1 MPKRIAPLSEANVKN
16 AKPTAKDYTL
26 YDGGGLMLLVKS
38 TGGKLWRFKYRFNGL
53 EKRIALG
60 TYPEISLKEARLKR
74 EVSRKQVAGGID
86 PAIEKKQL
94 KEIAVSKTESFIVVA
109 REWLDRQDER
119 ISETHAKRIWR
130 SFEKDVLP
138 TIGKTPIDEIT
149 IPILVNVIRA
159 IEDRGAGETAS
170 KVLQWIAAIFR
181 YCLHSGRLVS
191 SPASDMRGIL
201 KSRAV
206 THRAML
212 APHEI
217 PEFFNRLKNYNG
229 EPLTKLALELLI
241 LTLCRTGEVR
251 GARWEEFD
259 LAQREWKIPGERM
272 KMKAPHIVILSN
284 QALAILEQI
293 KGFSGGQELLFPGRN
308 NRNKPFSEN
317 TLLYAMYRLG
327 YHGQACVHGFRA
339 LASTILNEKGFDA
352 DVIERCLAHVE
363 QNKVRKAYHRAEY
376 LEGRRE
382 MLQWWADHLDQLKV
396 GSKIIP
402 FLKAAG

>member
-1 MPKRIAPLSEANVKN
+1 MPKRIVPLSDLAVKN
-16 AKPTAKDYTL
+16 AKPADKDYTL
-26 YDGGGLMLLVKS
+26 YDGDGLMLLVKT
-38 TGGKLWRFKYRFNGL
+38 TGGKLWRFKYRFNGS
-53 EKRIALG
+53 EKRMAMG
-60 TYPEISLKEARLKR
+60 AYPQVSLKDARLKR
-74 EVSRKQVAGGID
+74 EVSRKQVASGID
-86 PAIEKKQL
+86 PAVEKKQQ
-94 KEIAVSKTESFIVVA
+94 KEIAASKAETFSIVA
-109 REWLDRQDER
+109 REWLERQGER
-119 ISETHAKRIWR
+119 ISETHSKRIWR

-138 TIGKTPIDEIT
+138 KIGEAPIDEIT
-149 IPILVNVIRA
+149 IPILVDVIRA

-181 YCLHSGRLVS
+181 YCLHTGRLAFN
-191 SPASDMRGIL
+191 PASDMRGIL
-201 KSRAV
+201 KSRNV

-217 PEFFNRLKNYNG
+217 PEFFNRLNNYNG
-229 EPLTKLALELLI
+229 EPLTRLALELLI
-241 LTLCRTGEVR
+241 LTLSRTGEVR

-259 LAQREWKIPGERM
+259 LSNRQWKIPGERM
-272 KMKAPHIVILSN
+272 KMKVPHIIALSN
-284 QALAILEQI
+284 QALAVLKQI
-293 KGFSGGQELLFPGRN
+293 KEFSGGQGLLFPGRT
-308 NRNKPFSEN
+308 NRDKPFSEN

-382 MLQWWADHLDQLKV
+382 LLQWWADYLDQLKK
-396 GSKIIP
+396 SANK
-402 FLKAAG
+402 

>member
-1 MPKRIAPLSEANVKN
+1 MPKRIIPLSELDVKT
-16 AKPTAKDYTL
+16 AKPAAKDYTL
-26 YDGGGLMLLVKS
+26 YDGGGLMLLVKK

-53 EKRIALG
+53 EKRMAMG
-60 TYPEISLKEARLKR
+60 AYPEISLKDARQKR
-74 EVSRKQVAGGID
+74 EVSRKQVASGID
-86 PAIEKKQL
+86 PAIENKQQ
-94 KEIAVSKTESFIVVA
+94 KETAVSKSETFSVVA
-109 REWLDRQDER
+109 RDWLDRQDER
-119 ISETHAKRIWR
+119 ISETHSKRIWR

-138 TIGKTPIDEIT
+138 AIGEAPIAEIT
-149 IPILVNVIRA
+149 IPILVDVIRA

-181 YCLHSGRLVS
+181 YCLHTGLLVS
-191 SPASDMRGIL
+191 NPASDMRGIL
-201 KSRAV
+201 KSRSV

-212 APHEI
+212 APREI
-217 PEFFNRLKNYNG
+217 PEFFNRLNNYNG
-229 EPLTKLALELLI
+229 EPLTRLALELLI
-241 LTLCRTGEVR
+241 LTLSRTGEVR

-272 KMKAPHIVILSN
+272 KMKAPHIVALSN
-284 QALAILEQI
+284 QSLAVLEQI
-293 KGFSGGQELLFPGRN
+293 KEFSGEQGLLFPGRN

-376 LEGRRE
+376 LEGRQE
-382 MLQWWADHLDQLKV
+382 MLQWWADHLDE
-396 GSKIIP
+396 
-402 FLKAAG
+402 LKAR

>member
-1 MPKRIAPLSEANVKN
+1 
-16 AKPTAKDYTL
+16 
-26 YDGGGLMLLVKS
+26 
-38 TGGKLWRFKYRFNGL
+38 
-53 EKRIALG
+53 
-60 TYPEISLKEARLKR
+60 
-74 EVSRKQVAGGID
+74 
-86 PAIEKKQL
+86 
-94 KEIAVSKTESFIVVA
+94 
-109 REWLDRQDER
+109 
-119 ISETHAKRIWR
+119 
-130 SFEKDVLP
+130 
-138 TIGKTPIDEIT
+138 
-149 IPILVNVIRA
+149 
-159 IEDRGAGETAS
+159 
-170 KVLQWIAAIFR
+170 
-181 YCLHSGRLVS
+181 
-191 SPASDMRGIL
+191 
-201 KSRAV
+201 
-206 THRAML
+206 
-212 APHEI
+212 
-217 PEFFNRLKNYNG
+217 
-229 EPLTKLALELLI
+229 
-241 LTLCRTGEVR
+241 
-251 GARWEEFD
+251 
-259 LAQREWKIPGERM
+259 M